1 MQRIAGLLVLT
12 VLALLSSSFFLDMRL
27 DFLIVQ
33 DDFFDIPL
41 NNSSNA
47 SVSREQIKFK
57 DALNESMHNSFSTY
71 EQDNDALNESMHN
84 SFSTY
89 EQDNDANAN
98 ECTCLSMHAQDGL
111 SDNSAMDNHDKKQ
124 CDMDNTVLH
133 CRMHTAGQEGHGY
146 FQIRANSTIQHIAAF
161 VRING
166 PTIDTILF
174 EPQDNESVWKANY
187 CTHLQGNYS
196 AAVYIYLRSSSPE
209 DILIPGSGVC
219 VDPLFHKPFTFLWS
233 APDITE
239 SQCPTLWYW
248 ESNAT
253 DASNDLSK
261 YKCPPRDD
269 YTTAYSGLRNRAPEV
284 NTSDFKPSGKVC
296 LFGDSQIRNLL
307 NSIGGLLDPLSC
319 FPLLQQIVYRGD
331 CDVDGFQWKGFR
343 YDFQWE
349 YDEDMR
355 ECTHVFLNFGQWPLG
370 WPSQPTP
377 WLFDRYR
384 RAVSTTLQHL
394 IHLKELHPHI
404 KLTWVTTNPHTISG
418 SLLTCPPTD
427 WRYPHLIREYNRI
440 AIDAIQRTSNGSI
453 RVLDT
458 WSIIFP
464 LFDLS
469 FDSAHYQVMSRRN

>member
-1 MQRIAGLLVLT
+1 MQRIVGLLVLT

-27 DFLIVQ
+27 DFLIVE
-33 DDFFDIPL
+33 DEFFDIPL

-47 SVSREQIKFK
+47 SVSWEQIGFK
-57 DALNESMHNSFSTY
+57 DTLNESMHNSFSTHKP
-71 EQDNDALNESMHN
+71 DNDA
-84 SFSTY
+84 
-89 EQDNDANAN
+89 DAN
-98 ECTCLSMHAQDGL
+98 ECTCVSMHAPGGL
-111 SDNSAMDNHDKKQ
+111 SDNSTMDNYDQKQ

-133 CRMHTAGQEGHGY
+133 CRMHAASQEGHGY
-146 FQIRANSTIQHIAAF
+146 FQIRANSTTLHVAAF

-174 EPQDNESVWKANY
+174 EPQDNESVWKASY

-233 APDITE
+233 APDTTE
-239 SQCPTLWYW
+239 SQCSTLWYW
-248 ESNAT
+248 DSNAT

-269 YTTAYSGLRNRAPEV
+269 YTTAYSGLRNRVPEV

-307 NSIGGLLDPLSC
+307 NSIGGLLDPMSC

-343 YDFQWE
+343 YDFQWA

-384 RAVSTTLQHL
+384 RAVSATLQHL

-404 KLTWVTTNPHTISG
+404 KLTWVTTNPHTMSG

-440 AIDAIQRTSNGSI
+440 AIDEIQRTSNGSI